1 LKISAILRA
10 AVVISVVSELILAVA
25 AAQAAPPACTT
36 QFQYNCSSSTLG
48 GYTVITPLAST
59 GETQIEG
66 FSTANAVVFNLTLP
80 VPPSGSA
87 ASDTPTQQAV
97 LQADALLAAQSGL
110 ASTLP
115 ACSSASPPCIA
126 PGPLGSIV
134 ITNSTTSSYVAQDT
148 TVSQQVNQ
156 YATTLKATVN
166 GQTVFQQTYAA
177 AFSDPAVQAAV
188 SAADAI
194 LTADRATPGAPVQTS
209 SSSALQG
216 SQSSYVLTSDTT
228 PTGNSTQSDTV
239 IFGPVAINVGTN
251 QSEVFLVLAGQEDVN
266 VNTNTEYYAARNV
279 VTTDTY
285 LTTQTY
291 TIQGAGGTAYSAC
304 DINRDGV
311 TNVTDVQDIV
321 GQALGTKSLTASDL
335 NGDGVVDVVDIQF
348 VIDASL
354 NLGCAAVNTGT
365 SSVNTTAITLSRAMG
380 EVMKPSGLAVDAAGN
395 LYIADSG
402 KRRIRKLSANGAIST
417 AADNLEPAGI
427 ALDTAG
433 DLYIAEPGNHRI
445 LMLSAAGELSTVSES
460 FYNPTGVAVDSKGN
474 LYIADNHRV
483 LKVTPSGTR
492 YTVAENLETSGI
504 AVDREGY
511 LYILDSANHRMLRL
525 APNGAISTT
534 GNGFHSAL
542 AVDAAGKL
550 FFADGYNQ
558 LIRKWGRP

>member
-1 LKISAILRA
+1 MRILAFLGMA
-10 AVVISVVSELILAVA
+10 AVAL
-25 AAQAAPPACTT
+25 AAPPACTT

-66 FSTANAVVFNLTLP
+66 FSTSNAVVFNQTIP
-80 VPPSGSA
+80 IPPSGSA
-87 ASDTPTQQAV
+87 ASDGPTQQAV
-97 LQADALLAAQSGL
+97 LQADALLAVSLGYAQ
-110 ASTLP
+110 AETLP

-126 PGPLGSIV
+126 PDPGGHEV
-134 ITNSTTSSYVAQDT
+134 VTNSTTSSYVAQDT

-156 YATTLKATVN
+156 YSTTLKATI
-166 GQTVFQQTYAA
+166 GSQTMFEQTYAA
-177 AFSDPAVQAAV
+177 AFNYPLVQAAV

-194 LTADRATPGAPVQTS
+194 LMADRATPGAPVQTS

-216 SQSSYVLTSDTT
+216 SQSSYVRTSDTT

-239 IFGPVAINVGTN
+239 IFGPAAINVGTN
-251 QSEVFLVLAGQEDVN
+251 QSEVFLVLAGQEDIN

-380 EVMKPSGLAVDAAGN
+380 EVMKPSGLAVDAAAN

-417 AADNLEPAGI
+417 AADNLDPAGI

-445 LMLSAAGELSTVSES
+445 LMLSAAGELFTVSES

-474 LYIADNHRV
+474 LFIADNHRV
-483 LKVTPSGTR
+483 LKMTPSGTR
-492 YTVAENLETSGI
+492 STVVDNLELSGI

-511 LYILDSANHRMLRL
+511 LYILDSANHRVLKL
-525 APNGAISTT
+525 APNGTISTVSFD
-534 GNGFHSAL
+534 GSYSVL
-542 AVDAAGKL
+542 AVDAAGNL
-550 FFADGYNQ
+550 YFADEYNQ
-558 LIRKWGRP
+558 LIRKLRHP

>member
-1 LKISAILRA
+1 MKILAILCLA
-10 AVVISVVSELILAVA
+10 AVAK
-25 AAQAAPPACTT
+25 AAPPACIT
-36 QFQYNCSSSTLG
+36 QFQYNCAVATLG
-48 GYTVITPLAST
+48 GYTVITPLAGT

-66 FSTANAVVFNLTLP
+66 FNTSNAVVFNLTLP
-80 VPPSGSA
+80 IPPSGSA

-97 LQADALLAAQSGL
+97 LQADALLAVQSGQ

-126 PGPLGSIV
+126 PDPGGSTV

-194 LTADRATPGAPVQTS
+194 LTADHATPGSPIQTS
-209 SSSALQG
+209 SSSVLQG
-216 SQSSYVLTSDTT
+216 SQSSYVLTGDTT
-228 PTGNSTQSDTV
+228 ATGTPTVTDTET
-239 IFGPVAINVGTN
+239 FGPAAIPVGAN
-251 QSEVFLVLAGQEDVN
+251 QSEVFLVLAGQKDIN
-266 VNTNTEYYAARNV
+266 VNTNTDYFADRNV

-291 TIQGAGGTAYSAC
+291 TIQGTGGVAYSAC

-311 TNVTDVQDIV
+311 TNVLDVQDIL
-321 GQALGTKSLTASDL
+321 GQASGASPPGASDL
-335 NGDGVVDVVDIQF
+335 NGDGVVNVVDIQF

-365 SSVNTTAITLSRAMG
+365 STTSVAAITLLRVMG
-380 EVMKPSGLAVDAAGN
+380 DIVKVAGIAVDAAGN

-402 KRRIRKLSANGAIST
+402 RHRIRKLSANGALST
-417 AADNLEPAGI
+417 VADNLDPAGI
-427 ALDTAG
+427 ALDAAG
-433 DLYIAEPGNHRI
+433 DLHIADSGNHRI
-445 LMLSAAGELSTVSES
+445 LRLSAAGTLSTVSES
-460 FYNPTGVAVDSKGN
+460 FDHPTGIAVDSKGN

-483 LKVTPSGTR
+483 LKMTPSGTR
-492 YTVAENLETSGI
+492 STVAENLEPTGI

-511 LYILDSANHRMLRL
+511 LYILDSANHRVFKL
-525 APNGAISTT
+525 APNGTISTVAVD
-534 GNGFHSAL
+534 GSYSVL
-542 AVDAAGKL
+542 AVDAAGNL
-550 FFADGYNQ
+550 HFADEYNQ
-558 LIRKWGRP
+558 LIRKLRHP